1 LFGQK
6 SLNKRRVRNPP
17 RYDRLVEHVGAV
29 PGERKLLAHNTDV
42 VDPLDLTIEE
52 KVFRAAKRIC
62 IVFATVAI
70 VLSTLDL
77 MNVRTV
83 ETAAVY
89 IHEHRHRIAEMPQLI
104 RAGISGIAVAA
115 PSPMVTVRIPRDI
128 EIAIADA
135 PAAVVAKSANPVVM
149 ELAAARYQDA
159 VEEAMVAPPVLPPS
173 QGALAAAPPSA
184 QPEPVQL
191 ASLGPA
197 ILPPATPLVPP
208 IDLPATLAVLPPPA
222 PGVPPPSPAQRLG
235 LEGKE
240 RERAERCLA
249 NAVYFEARS
258 EPFRG
263 QVGVAQVVLNRVFS
277 PFYPNDVCSVVYQNA
292 HKRLACQFTFACDG
306 QRDVVTE
313 QGAWAR
319 ARRVAQKTL
328 DGQLYVQAVGTSTH
342 YHATYVRPNWVREMR
357 KMVREGV
364 HNFYRPIAW
373 GSGANLPVWTRAAA
387 AAREKK

>member
-1 LFGQK
+1 
-6 SLNKRRVRNPP
+6 V
-17 RYDRLVEHVGAV
+17 
-29 PGERKLLAHNTDV
+29 LARSIDV

-52 KVFRAAKRIC
+52 KVFRVARRVC
-62 IVFATVAI
+62 IVFAAGAVT
-70 VLSTLDL
+70 LSALDL
-77 MNVRTV
+77 MNIRTV
-83 ETAAVY
+83 EHVAVFV
-89 IHEHRHRIAEMPQLI
+89 HAHRNNIADLPQLI
-104 RAGISGIAVAA
+104 RAGISSIAVAA
-115 PSPMVTVRIPRDI
+115 PAPMVTVRIPRDDVD
-128 EIAIADA
+128 IAAAPTPAVVRVKTI
-135 PAAVVAKSANPVVM
+135 PAATASPAATQTKSANGAII
-149 ELAAARYQDA
+149 ELAAARYENA
-159 VEEAMVAPPVLPPS
+159 VEEAMVSPPLVPQL
-173 QGALAAAPPSA
+173 QNVLAAAPAAPTDR
-184 QPEPVQL
+184 PVSQSGTPIQL

-197 ILPPATPLVPP
+197 ILPPATQLAPP
-208 IDLPATLAVLPPPA
+208 IDLPKTLAVLPPPA
-222 PGVPPPSPAQRLG
+222 PGVPPPSPAQRLR

-263 QVGVAQVVLNRVFS
+263 QVAVAQVVLNRVFS

-292 HKRLACQFTFACDG
+292 NRRLACQFTFACDG

-313 QGAWAR
+313 RGAWAR

-328 DGQLYVQAVGTSTH
+328 DGQLYVTAVGTSTH
-342 YHATYVRPNWVREMR
+342 YHAVYVRPNWVREMR

>member
-1 LFGQK
+1 M
-6 SLNKRRVRNPP
+6 
-17 RYDRLVEHVGAV
+17 
-29 PGERKLLAHNTDV
+29 LAHSIDG
-42 VDPLDLTIEE
+42 VDPFESTIEE
-52 KVFRAAKRIC
+52 RVFRAARRIC
-62 IVFATVAI
+62 IIFASIAV

-83 ETAAVY
+83 EHVAVY
-89 IHEHRHRIAEMPQLI
+89 VHENRHRLADLPHLI
-104 RAGISGIAVAA
+104 RTGLSGIAEAA
-115 PSPMVTVRIPRDI
+115 PSPMVTVRIPPDDI
-128 EIAIADA
+128 NISIATA
-135 PAAVVAKSANPVVM
+135 PAAAPAKSGNPVVM
-149 ELAAARYQDA
+149 EFAAARYQDA
-159 VEEAMVAPPVLPPS
+159 VEEAMVAAPVLPQLRDAVASAPS
-173 QGALAAAPPSA
+173 SA
-184 QPEPVQL
+184 QPVHEPVQL

-197 ILPPATPLVPP
+197 VLPPTTPLVPP

-263 QVGVAQVVLNRVFS
+263 QVAVAQVVLNRVFS
-277 PFYPNDVCSVVYQNA
+277 RFYPNDVCSVVYQNA

-306 QRDVVTE
+306 QPDIVTE
-313 QGAWAR
+313 RGAWNR
-319 ARRVAQKTL
+319 ARRIAQKTL
-328 DGQLYVQAVGTSTH
+328 DGQLYVQEVGTSTH

-357 KMVREGV
+357 KMVREGI

-373 GSGANLPVWTRAAA
+373 GKGDDLPVWTRAAA
-387 AAREKK
+387 EARREKKNSHSVR